1 MRSTARGRYGEL
13 LLPVL
18 MLALAGIGARV
29 GVVVAG
35 PSAPTE
41 IAVTAVEVPSGDTIV
56 AVDESG
62 KRFEIRLADI
72 GAPQDSQYHA
82 PAARNLLLGIVEG
95 KRLRVEVTGA
105 RAPGRLF
112 GRVYAGKLDVNLE
125 LVRRGAAWMCI
136 EYALDTS
143 YLPYESDA
151 RRWRRGLWAHTWE
164 IDARIDC
171 RNRPP
176 AERPVSGTRPGQAAS
191 GCESDAKGPASVLV
205 CDPADEAVYPP
216 RDPLGHGTAR

>member
-1 MRSTARGRYGEL
+1 MRRPRSCGVMPAGTMCSLARSRRGAVVVSTLA
-13 LLPVL
+13 
-18 MLALAGIGARV
+18 LALAGSGIGV
-29 GVVVAG
+29 GAVVAG
-35 PSAPTE
+35 PSPLPE
-41 IAVTAVEVPSGDTIV
+41 LAVTAVEVPSGDTIV
-56 AVDESG
+56 AADEAG
-62 KRFEIRLADI
+62 RRYEIRLADI
-72 GAPQDSQYHA
+72 GAPQGSQYYA

-95 KRLRVEVTGA
+95 TRLRVEVTGESSA
-105 RAPGRLF
+105 GRLF

-164 IDARIDC
+164 IDARVNC

-176 AERPVSGTRPGQAAS
+176 AARPVSGTSPGQAAS
-191 GCESDAKGPASVLV
+191 GCESDVGVGACSLPSA
-205 CDPADEAVYPP
+205 A
-216 RDPLGHGTAR
+216 

>member
-1 MRSTARGRYGEL
+1 MRRPHSSAAMPAGTMRSTVRGRHGEV

-18 MLALAGIGARV
+18 MFALAGIGARA
-29 GVVVAG
+29 GIVAAV
-35 PSAPTE
+35 PSAATE
-41 IAVTAVEVPSGDTIV
+41 ITVTAVNVPNGDTIV

-72 GAPQDSQYHA
+72 GAPQDSQYFA
-82 PAARNLLLGIVEG
+82 PAARNLLLGIVDG
-95 KRLRVEVTGA
+95 KRLRVAVTGE
-105 RAPGRLF
+105 RAPGFLF

-143 YLPYESDA
+143 YLPWESDA

-164 IDARIDC
+164 IDARVNC

-176 AERPVSGTRPGQAAS
+176 AERPLSGT
-191 GCESDAKGPASVLV
+191 
-205 CDPADEAVYPP
+205 
-216 RDPLGHGTAR
+216 